1 MPSITEIVR
10 PTLDEPAVCV
20 VRGEVDISNVAE
32 LHAGLV
38 AAFAACPAVVV
49 DLADVAFMAS
59 AGVRALV
66 DAGTRPGHRMAIV
79 VGPGVATILRIY
91 GMARIVPCVEDR
103 AAAERVCRG

>member
-1 MPSITEIVR
+1 VLSLTEIVR

-32 LHAGLV
+32 LRAGLA

-49 DLADVAFMAS
+49 DLTDVEFMAS

-79 VGPGVATILRIY
+79 VGPGVATVLRIC
-91 GMARIVPCVEDR
+91 GMTRIVPCVEDR